1 MRRMVASTMGVVLA
15 MLVGL
20 GASQNQ
26 TGSITGV
33 ISDTTGRGLPG
44 ASIAVVSDGG
54 ARHATVTDSAGRY
67 HLDELPPGRYLIKV
81 SMSGFVAKTIAATV
95 TPGSNAISSGALL
108 VGHAADE
115 TSIERKVMGLAGPAA
130 FDCGRHSEPTSE
142 ALRQSLQC
150 GLTSAQ
156 ARRPFSVILQFGS
169 ASQTG
174 QGLLAGSDG
183 VVYLFEYD
191 RGGAT
196 FSSQECPSP
205 DVTRGRSGAKFEFT
219 CRPLLLESV
228 PQISR
233 RG

>member
-1 MRRMVASTMGVVLA
+1 MVASTMGVFLA
-15 MLVGL
+15 MLVGV
-20 GASQNQ
+20 GAGQNQ
-26 TGSITGV
+26 SGSVSGMIT
-33 ISDTTGRGLPG
+33 DTSGFGLPG
-44 ASIAVVSDGG
+44 ASIAVVSDSG

-67 HLDELPPGRYLIKV
+67 RLDDLPPGRYLIKV

-95 TPGSNAISSGALL
+95 TPGSNAVSSGALL

-115 TSIERKVMGLAGPAA
+115 ISIERKVVGLAGPEA
-130 FDCGRHSEPTSE
+130 FDCGRHSAPTSE
-142 ALRQSLQC
+142 ATLRQSMEC
-150 GLTSAQ
+150 GLTSAR
-156 ARRPFSVILQFGS
+156 ARRPFSVIVQFGGS

-183 VVYLFEYD
+183 IVYLFEYD

-219 CRPLLLESV
+219 CRPL
-228 PQISR
+228 R
-233 RG
+233 